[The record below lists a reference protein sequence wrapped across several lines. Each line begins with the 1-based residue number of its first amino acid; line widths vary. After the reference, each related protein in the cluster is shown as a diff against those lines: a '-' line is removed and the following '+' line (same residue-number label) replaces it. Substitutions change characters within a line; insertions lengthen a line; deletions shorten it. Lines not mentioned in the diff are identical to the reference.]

1 MSDGLMEVAM
11 KPLRDWRTGRL
22 LSVRN
27 LARQA
32 GTSDKTIIQIE
43 LGRQVPTFRTMRR
56 ISQALGME
64 PEEITEFT
72 GAIRKRAKGAA
83 PASEKSPG
91 SSLSASQGRDANNTS
106 EEEK

>member
-1 MSDGLMEVAM
+1 M

-22 LSVRN
+22 LSVRD

-56 ISQALGME
+56 ISQVLGMA
-64 PEEITEFT
+64 PEEITEFAA
-72 GAIRKRAKGAA
+72 AIQKRGKGAA
-83 PASEKSPG
+83 STSEKLLGNGTP
-91 SSLSASQGRDANNTS
+91 ASQGKPQTVAVKKSD
-106 EEEK
+106 EL

>member
-1 MSDGLMEVAM
+1 M

-22 LSVRN
+22 LSIRD

-56 ISQALGME
+56 ISQALGVD
-64 PEEITEFT
+64 PGEITEFA
-72 GAIRKRAKGAA
+72 GAIRKRGKGAT

-91 SSLSASQGRDANNTS
+91 SGLSASQGRTANNT
-106 EEEK
+106 

>member
-1 MSDGLMEVAM
+1 MSGGLMGVEM

-22 LSVRN
+22 LSVRD

-56 ISQALGME
+56 VSQALGTA
-64 PEEITEFT
+64 PEEFTEFAA
-72 GAIRKRAKGAA
+72 AIQKRGKGAA
-83 PASEKSPG
+83 PTSVEPPRNG
-91 SSLSASQGRDANNTS
+91 TPASQG
-106 EEEK
+106 